1 MQEKTFTV
9 TEINN
14 YINKKLKMDPKL
26 KNIYVK
32 GEISNYKSYPRGH
45 DYFTL
50 KDEKTQISAVMY
62 KLNKKRFLKFKPEN
76 GMKVIIKGKIEVY
89 PPNGNYQLYATTM
102 TEDGVGDL
110 HIAYEQLRK
119 KLEKEGLFDKS
130 HKKEIPKYP
139 KRIGVVTAK
148 TGAAIKDII
157 TTIKRRYPIC
167 EIYIFSTLVQGQD
180 APNQITSQIKRA
192 QNYNLDTLIVGRG
205 GGSFEDLNAFNDEN
219 VVHEIYNSKIP
230 VISAV
235 GHETDFTLV
244 DFVSD
249 IRAPTPT
256 AAAEFAVPKLS
267 EIQYKVDQLAYTV
280 NNNIKNRLNQHKS
293 KLNHIVEKQIFKNP
307 ESIYQIKQMHLDN
320 LISKLDYSSKSI
332 ISKNKTKL
340 LELEHS
346 VIFKNPQTLYESKH
360 IRLDQLTN
368 KLNYVSRQLLSDNKN
383 RLERVE
389 NSPIFKNPQSMYQTK
404 EIKLDNIVNKLNYTS
419 KEIISKNKN
428 KLSQLENSPVLRNP
442 KMIIKSKEE
451 QYSKNIAKLEI
462 LNPLLTLKRGYTV
475 TRVNDK
481 VISSSKDV
489 KSGDELDIEFKD
501 GKINTKVIW
510 WKI

>member
-1 MQEKTFTV
+1 M
-9 TEINN
+9 
-14 YINKKLKMDPKL
+14 
-26 KNIYVK
+26 
-32 GEISNYKSYPRGH
+32 
-45 DYFTL
+45 
-50 KDEKTQISAVMY
+50 
-62 KLNKKRFLKFKPEN
+62 
-76 GMKVIIKGKIEVY
+76 
-89 PPNGNYQLYATTM
+89 
-102 TEDGVGDL
+102 
-110 HIAYEQLRK
+110 
-119 KLEKEGLFDKS
+119 
-130 HKKEIPKYP
+130 
-139 KRIGVVTAK
+139 
-148 TGAAIKDII
+148 
-157 TTIKRRYPIC
+157 
-167 EIYIFSTLVQGQD
+167 
-180 APNQITSQIKRA
+180 
-192 QNYNLDTLIVGRG
+192 DTLIVGRG

-219 VVHEIYNSKIP
+219 VVREIYNSKIP

-256 AAAEFAVPKLS
+256 AAAEFAVPELS

-501 GKINTKVIW
+501 GKINTKVI
-510 WKI
+510 